1 MAQGQLDRQSLMGAV
16 LAKLSC
22 LATLSKDDLRDIVGC
37 ARGQEHWDAGSDIC
51 GEGRRPAAKAIV
63 SGWAARMR
71 MLVDGRRQIFGF
83 LVPGDIVG
91 LRPRP
96 TLGCAVTALT
106 HVETVDVTPLRALVE
121 NRIAIA
127 EACASSADMEDAL
140 LLNHIVR
147 LGRLTSGQRVVHLLL
162 ELAERLEMARL
173 KDSDHFGMPLTQE
186 VLAEALG
193 FSLVHVNRTIQ
204 QLRLDQMIRLGGG
217 MVTILQR
224 QKLSAY
230 AGFVPRQFV
239 RTDISSIGGSVSA
252 FDGLSP
258 NQDGG
263 AV

>member
-1 MAQGQLDRQSLMGAV
+1 MAQGQLNHQSLIGAA

-22 LATLSKDDLRDIVGC
+22 LAKLSEDDLRDIVGC
-37 ARGQEHWDAGSDIC
+37 ARGQEHWGAGSDIC
-51 GEGRRPAAKAIV
+51 GEGQRPAAKAIV

-71 MLVDGRRQIFGF
+71 MLADGRRQIFGF

-96 TLGCAVTALT
+96 TLCAVTALT

-173 KDSDHFGMPLTQE
+173 KDSDHFRMPLTQE
-186 VLAEALG
+186 MLAEALG
-193 FSLVHVNRTIQ
+193 FSLVHANRTIQ

-224 QKLSAY
+224 KRLSAY
-230 AGFVPRQFV
+230 AGFVPQQFV
-239 RTDISSIGGSVSA
+239 RTDIPSVNGNSSA
-252 FDGLSP
+252 FDDLSP
-258 NQDGG
+258 SQGGG
-263 AV
+263 AL